1 MKQSLLV
8 VKAWMVLCG
17 LLAFAYGSAA
27 NPTPATDESRIQT
40 AGPVSKP
47 EIRKLIRQAR
57 NGSVEAYETL
67 AACYRDGN
75 GLPQS
80 YFNMFMTYR
89 LACQKTGGDVLEI
102 LETLDEEH
110 PFRLL
115 IEMLNHQE
123 IEQIPPESVERLR
136 KVSPAD
142 ARVFDA
148 IRAVELDKDSKAAL
162 RLLRQSESEGSEMAC
177 IFHVLVLDHMN
188 DTEGYRK
195 ALRRHAKQFPSL
207 YIHLGESYR
216 TDTADKKELR
226 QAVKYY
232 RRADLRGM
240 LSGTDARN
248 LLSAC
253 SRLEKVTN
261 KHLCD
266 KTERTRLESLSS
278 ND

>member
-1 MKQSLLV
+1 MKQSLLA

-17 LLAFAYGSAA
+17 LLAFAYGTAA
-27 NPTPATDESRIQT
+27 NPTPATEESRIQT

-80 YFNMFMTYR
+80 YFNMFMMYR
-89 LACQKTGGDVLEI
+89 LACKKTGRDVLEI

-115 IEMLNHQE
+115 IEILNHKE
-123 IEQIPPESVERLR
+123 IDRVPSELVERLR
-136 KVSPAD
+136 KASPAD
-142 ARVFDA
+142 GHIFDA
-148 IRAVELDKDSKAAL
+148 ICSVELGKDPKAAL
-162 RLLRQSESEGSEMAC
+162 RLLKQAEAEGSEMAC
-177 IFHVLVLDHMN
+177 IFQMLVLDQMN
-188 DTEGYRK
+188 APSGYRK
-195 ALRRHAKQFPSL
+195 ALHHHAKRFPSL
-207 YIHLGESYR
+207 YIQLGESYR

-226 QAVKYY
+226 QVVKYY
-232 RRADLRGM
+232 CRADLRGM
-240 LSGTDARN
+240 LSGTDARK

-253 SRLEKVTN
+253 SRLEAITN
-261 KHLCD
+261 KAICD
-266 KTERTRLESLSS
+266 PAERTRLELLSS

>member
-1 MKQSLLV
+1 MKKIVILL
-8 VKAWMVLCG
+8 CS
-17 LLAFAYGSAA
+17 LLAFTSSTTA
-27 NPTPATDESRIQT
+27 NPIPTTGKLRIQT
-40 AGPVSKP
+40 AGTVPKS
-47 EIRKLIRQAR
+47 EIRKLVRQAR

-89 LACQKTGGDVLEI
+89 LACKKTGRDVLEI
-102 LETLDEEH
+102 LETLDEKH

-115 IEMLNHQE
+115 IEMLNHRE
-123 IEQIPPESVERLR
+123 IERIPPESVERLR

-148 IRAVELDKDSKAAL
+148 ICTVELGKDPKAAL
-162 RLLRQSESEGSEMAC
+162 CLLKQAEAEGSEMAC
-177 IFHVLVLDHMN
+177 IFHTLVLDHTN

-195 ALRRHAKQFPSL
+195 ALRRYAKQFPSL
-207 YIHLGESYR
+207 YIQLGESYL

-226 QAVKYY
+226 QAAKYY

-248 LLSAC
+248 LLSIC
-253 SRLEKVTN
+253 FRLETCTN
-261 KHLCD
+261 RTVCD
-266 KTERTRLESLSS
+266 DAERARLEFLSS
-278 ND
+278 NH